1 MICALTPPKVF
12 HSNSSQIIMFPK
24 GDNKDEAFLLG
35 VLSSIPLDWYARR
48 FVELNFNFFLFNPL
62 PIPRPGRE
70 NNLWLRI
77 VNLAG
82 RLACPDERFKEW
94 AEKIGVDFG
103 PLEADIKNEMIF
115 EIDALVS
122 HLYEL
127 NEKQLIHIYETF
139 HKGWNYEER
148 LEKVL
153 NYFRYH
159 KRREI

>member
-1 MICALTPPKVF
+1 MICSLTPPNVF
-12 HSNSSQIIMFPK
+12 HSNSSQIIMISK
-24 GDNKDEAFLLG
+24 GDNKDEAYLLG

-48 FVELNFNFFLFNPL
+48 FVEINLNFFLFNPL
-62 PIPRPGRE
+62 PIPRPGRD